1 MEVRVKTLL
10 NFFKN
15 RYGLRKRISDPYSV
29 LISTILSQRTK
40 DEITE
45 VTSERLFS
53 VYKTPKE
60 IANAPIK
67 EIENLIKP
75 SGFYR
80 VKAARIKKIS
90 NTIVEKYGGKVPS
103 TMEGLLSLPGVGR
116 KTANCVLAFGFNI
129 PAFPVDTHVHRISN
143 RLGLAFTDR
152 PEATEEVLKRVI
164 PKEYWNMLNPLFV
177 RFGQEICKPI
187 NPKCQEC
194 GLRDVCLY
202 YFLQQLP
209 QNFRESILEVTKRML
224 KRFDDIYSI
233 VLIGSVAA
241 GDYELNSDID
251 ILCVK
256 RKEVSATDIT
266 EITSALD
273 RVQLIFLTEKSIAQH
288 FKNSTTMAWAIKCG
302 KIIFEHND
310 FWHKYITKPLH
321 MPSKKWMSSWFTHWL
336 RFYNDGTYDGLY
348 RAVVNFAILF
358 LETKGTIPTT
368 KKQIL
373 TSFKKIVS
381 NQEIIKGLEIALNA
395 HHERRILDEQEKRK
409 VFKAGEWLR
418 MELTNFFI

>member
-1 MEVRVKTLL
+1 MQARVRTLL

-15 RYGLRKRISDPYSV
+15 RYGLKVRISDPYRV

-60 IANAPIK
+60 IANAPTK

-80 VKAARIKKIS
+80 VKAARIKEIS
-90 NTIVEKYGGKVPS
+90 NTIVERYGGEVPS
-103 TMEGLLSLPGVGR
+103 TMKALLSLPGVGR

-143 RLGLAFTDR
+143 RLGLAFTDK
-152 PEATEEVLKRVI
+152 PEDTEKAIKRAI

-194 GLRDVCLY
+194 ELRSVCLH
-202 YFLQQLP
+202 YFLQKLP
-209 QNFRESILEVTKRML
+209 NNFRKAIIEVTKRIL
-224 KRFDDIYSI
+224 KRFNDIYSI
-233 VLIGSVAA
+233 LLIGRVAE
-241 GDYELNSDID
+241 GNYRMDSYID

-256 RKEVSATDIT
+256 SKEVSVGDTT
-266 EITSALD
+266 EVTKGID
-273 RVQLIFLTEKSIAQH
+273 EVQLIFLTKKSIVQH
-288 FKNSTTMAWAIKCG
+288 LKNSTSMAYVIKKG
-302 KIIFEHND
+302 KIVFESND
-310 FWHKYITKPLH
+310 FWNNY
-321 MPSKKWMSSWFTHWL
+321 
-336 RFYNDGTYDGLY
+336 
-348 RAVVNFAILF
+348 
-358 LETKGTIPTT
+358 
-368 KKQIL
+368 
-373 TSFKKIVS
+373 
-381 NQEIIKGLEIALNA
+381 IIKLG
-395 HHERRILDEQEKRK
+395 
-409 VFKAGEWLR
+409 
-418 MELTNFFI
+418 